1 MRLPVL
7 VLLAIVCL
15 AGGQRQAAAQ
25 AVERSLFVSV
35 LGQGGAP
42 VPGLGPDAFVV
53 REDGRAV
60 EVLRASRATQPI
72 DLAIL
77 VDNSQ
82 AASPY
87 ITDLRTGIQAFAER
101 MIKGGHRVAII
112 GLADRPTVL
121 VDYTT
126 DPAQATKGVG
136 RIFAQPG
143 SGTTLLDAIN
153 DTSRGLQKREGD
165 RRVMV
170 VITTEGTDFSTPNH
184 ERAVDAIEASGAAF
198 NALVITRRGGQDL
211 STDEARSRGLVLDQ
225 GPRISGGR
233 YTQLLS
239 SMALKGELDQ
249 VATDLENQYHVVYAR
264 PASLVPA
271 QKVVVTVKEP
281 GATVRGTLAP
291 VGKAPVAG
299 A

>member
-1 MRLPVL
+1 M
-7 VLLAIVCL
+7 
-15 AGGQRQAAAQ
+15 
-25 AVERSLFVSV
+25 
-35 LGQGGAP
+35 
-42 VPGLGPDAFVV
+42 
-53 REDGRAV
+53 
-60 EVLRASRATQPI
+60 
-72 DLAIL
+72 
-77 VDNSQ
+77 
-82 AASPY
+82 
-87 ITDLRTGIQAFAER
+87 
-101 MIKGGHRVAII
+101 
-112 GLADRPTVL
+112 
-121 VDYTT
+121 DYTT
-126 DPAQATKGVG
+126 DPAQVTKGVG

-211 STDEARSRGLVLDQ
+211 STDEARSRALVLDQ
-225 GPRISGGR
+225 GPRVSGGR

-264 PASLVPA
+264 PASLLPA
-271 QKVVVTVKEP
+271 EKVVVTVKEP